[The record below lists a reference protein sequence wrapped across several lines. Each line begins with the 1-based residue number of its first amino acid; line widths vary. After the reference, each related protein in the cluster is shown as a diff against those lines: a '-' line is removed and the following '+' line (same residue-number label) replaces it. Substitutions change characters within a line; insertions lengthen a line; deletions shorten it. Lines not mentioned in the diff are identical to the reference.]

1 MRWRQV
7 YNEEKGKYEL
17 VPVDAAAQ
25 RADGHSIH
33 GDIETFRSPIDGT
46 IISDRKQLREHNER
60 HGVVQAD
67 EFSSTYYK
75 EQAGKRADFFQG
87 RKSTEEKFKIR
98 QQIHEIIERAERN
111 G

>member
-1 MRWRQV
+1 MPRWRQV

-46 IISDRKQLREHNER
+46 II
-60 HGVVQAD
+60 
-67 EFSSTYYK
+67 
-75 EQAGKRADFFQG
+75 
-87 RKSTEEKFKIR
+87 
-98 QQIHEIIERAERN
+98 
-111 G
+111 

>member
-33 GDIETFRSPIDGT
+33 GDIETF
-46 IISDRKQLREHNER
+46 
-60 HGVVQAD
+60 